1 MSELFQK
8 RIHPSPEESKTPLR
22 YSLAYEKIGSSDIRL
37 NHVSGSVRLVMYEK
51 GDKRQTA
58 VRRILQNKGLIAG
71 VPLAAPREK
80 EQIFRVPNSARP
92 IAYDAR
98 VDTAGT
104 YSYNDQQLF
113 FDLGSLLGTLYTA
126 TKEPLVVV
134 GDLGKSM
141 TFVEF
146 TQPSERQLYFVPGI
160 EKIVQP
166 AGSDIEPVEYYL
178 ERLSE
183 AFDYRFDDRSPYFRQ
198 GFSNA
203 TTSEVA

>member
-1 MSELFQK
+1 MSELSRK
-8 RIHPSPEESKTPLR
+8 RIREVTEESRTPPR
-22 YSLAYEKIGSSDIRL
+22 YSLAYDKIGSQDIRL
-37 NHVSGSVRLVMYEK
+37 NHVSGPIRLVMYEH
-51 GDKRQTA
+51 GDKRQ
-58 VRRILQNKGLIAG
+58 VVVQRILQKKGLIAG
-71 VPLAAPREK
+71 VPLEAARAK
-80 EQIFRVPNSARP
+80 EQVYRIPTSARP

-126 TKEPLVVV
+126 TKDPLVVV

-160 EKIVQP
+160 EKIVKA

-203 TTSEVA
+203 VTTEVA